1 MGLHYTGGAIG
12 KCQVM
17 GISAELTSIQIK
29 VIDQKRLVT
38 LRTAAAPTLKAI
50 ILWDISVR
58 MQLPGLERRAW
69 LYLAHLHLLSV
80 LLLFQTLKNEHFQ
93 QNRFNMIDYRSEET
107 TETAQS

>member
-12 KCQVM
+12 RCQVI
-17 GISAELTSIQIK
+17 GISAEFTSIQIK

-38 LRTAAAPTLKAI
+38 LRTATLKAI

-93 QNRFNMIDYRSEET
+93 RNRFNMIDYRSEET